1 MEEASVRQLVITP
14 TVGLTIVIT
23 KAPRGRITGTG
34 RWGFKWGANWD
45 DSPDIMDTWVP
56 FPNVSLPATP
66 PDSHC
71 RWHHYRNSLALSP
84 ILVEEALVSHKDW
97 RITLC
102 RVRPSALLCWDF
114 VSGVFS
120 PFLLPH
126 PAVMPWDG
134 GCDLVEQNPLLRAGV
149 SWILSWKVQDYLLI
163 PASWF
168 LRSQPKHV
176 SGALRARPEDIWEMS
191 GKNHL
196 GSYRRKYLG
205 STQHLKQRRIS
216 CQCPPLPHSTYL
228 AGHSLWS
235 LFQRLAC

>member
-1 MEEASVRQLVITP
+1 MEGIYKYPQLNFNVFDLEKHRFWRLIMMPSPFTWLHGRGLCKTVITP

-71 RWHHYRNSLALSP
+71 RWHHYRNSLALS
-84 ILVEEALVSHKDW
+84 IISVEEALVSHKDW

-114 VSGVFS
+114 VLWCVQSF
-120 PFLLPH
+120 P
-126 PAVMPWDG
+126 PAPS
-134 GCDLVEQNPLLRAGV
+134 CR
-149 SWILSWKVQDYLLI
+149 
-163 PASWF
+163 
-168 LRSQPKHV
+168 H
-176 SGALRARPEDIWEMS
+176 AL
-191 GKNHL
+191 G
-196 GSYRRKYLG
+196 
-205 STQHLKQRRIS
+205 
-216 CQCPPLPHSTYL
+216 
-228 AGHSLWS
+228 
-235 LFQRLAC
+235 